1 MPRTKLTKKA
11 TNKRN
16 RNSAADDL
24 RANAMSDVDKGIKK
38 NEFYKNYIHFHLT

>member
-16 RNSAADDL
+16 RNSTADDL
-24 RANAMSDVDKGIKK
+24 KANAMSDVDKGTIFF
-38 NEFYKNYIHFHLT
+38 NHLL